1 MSGPPDK
8 QQAMEAI
15 RRNWNERVPV
25 HAKSDF
31 YHLNGFKGGKS
42 SLNSIE
48 LEEVGD
54 VAGKSMLHLQCHFG
68 LDTMSWARLGAKVT
82 GVDFS
87 EEAIA
92 LARSLSEEL
101 DIGAR
106 FVLSNVYDLPDAL
119 DEGGAYDIVFTSY
132 GVLCGLP
139 DTEEWARVVAHFLR
153 PGGTFYIVDGHPFG
167 GIFDDSDDVTELNVD
182 YPYFHSAQPV
192 GFGPGPSYAGDEL
205 LKTPTYEWTHPIS
218 DILNSI
224 ISAGLRIEFLH
235 EFPFIGWQAYP
246 MMERGEDGW
255 WRLPEHQDSVPLLFS
270 LKATKPPADD
280 APPL

>member
-132 GVLCGLP
+132 GVLCWLP
-139 DTEEWARVVAHFLR
+139 DTEEMGAGCGPLSQARRHLLHRRR
-153 PGGTFYIVDGHPFG
+153 PSVRG
-167 GIFDDSDDVTELNVD
+167 
-182 YPYFHSAQPV
+182 YF
-192 GFGPGPSYAGDEL
+192 
-205 LKTPTYEWTHPIS
+205 
-218 DILNSI
+218 
-224 ISAGLRIEFLH
+224 R
-235 EFPFIGWQAYP
+235 
-246 MMERGEDGW
+246 R
-255 WRLPEHQDSVPLLFS
+255 
-270 LKATKPPADD
+270 
-280 APPL
+280 